1 MDNPSQQKHLFC
13 FGLGFTGSAL
23 VREIRARGWAASGTC
38 REKTHQDVWAD
49 IGVQLHR
56 FDGQEVSEATEKGV
70 REASHILV
78 TIPPHKED
86 GDVVLKHCQKAL
98 AGSPQLQWLG
108 YLSTTGVYGNRD
120 GDWVNETSELKPEF
134 DHQRRRVQAE
144 EQWRDLFREHQ
155 VPVHIFRL
163 AGIYGPGR
171 NLLKRIR
178 QGSARRIDQPG
189 LVFNRIHVE
198 DVVQALCA
206 SIDHPQPGAI
216 HNVSDDVPSSPTE
229 AVAFA
234 CDLLRVDVPPL
245 IALDDAELSK
255 MGRGFY
261 LTNKRVR
268 NHKIKEELGVQ
279 LRYPDYKAGLKA
291 LLTTESKS

>member
-1 MDNPSQQKHLFC
+1 M
-13 FGLGFTGSAL
+13 
-23 VREIRARGWAASGTC
+23 GWIS
-38 REKTHQDVWAD
+38 
-49 IGVQLHR
+49 GVQLHR
-56 FDGQEVSEATEKGV
+56 FNGQEVSEGDRERRSRGESYFGHHSSAKRGWGCGSQTLVEKF
-70 REASHILV
+70 
-78 TIPPHKED
+78 
-86 GDVVLKHCQKAL
+86 L
-98 AGSPQLQWLG
+98 ADSSQLQWLG

-120 GDWVNETSELKPEF
+120 GDWVDETSELKPEF

-171 NLLKRIR
+171 NLLKRVR

-216 HNVSDDVPSSPTE
+216 YNVSDDVPSSPTE

>member
-1 MDNPSQQKHLFC
+1 MSNPSEQKRLFC
-13 FGLGFTGSAL
+13 FGSGFTGSAL
-23 VREIRARGWAASGTC
+23 VREIQARGWAASGTS
-38 REKTHQDVWAD
+38 RENSHKEVWAD

-56 FDGQEVSEATEKGV
+56 FNEQEVSKAIEKGV

-78 TIPPHKED
+78 TIPPQKED

-98 AGSPQLQWLG
+98 AGSSQLQWLG

-120 GDWVNETSELKPEF
+120 GDWVDETSELKPEF

-216 HNVSDDVPSSPTE
+216 YNVSDDVPSSPTE

-268 NHKIKEELGVQ
+268 NHKMKKELGVQ

-291 LLTTESKS
+291 LLPTESKS